1 MKPEIRPDV
10 VAMERSG
17 IRQVMDIAWA
27 TPNVIHLEVGE
38 PNFSTPEHICE
49 AAAKAIRAGETRYTP
64 NAGVAPLREALA
76 DKVHRINGI
85 NAHPDQVTVS
95 AGAVQA
101 IYAAMIS
108 FMAPGDEILLPD
120 PGWPNFRMMATL
132 LSATPIY
139 YPLRAENG
147 FLPDAKEIAS
157 LVTPRTK
164 AILINTPSNPLG
176 TVIPAKVLQEIYEM
190 ASKHNLWIVSDECY
204 DQITFEQPMAS
215 IGAND
220 PEERVISTYSFSKS
234 YAMTGWR
241 VGYAITPKRI
251 SGDIAK
257 LQEPLISCVSSPAQ
271 FAALAALQGP
281 QECIQEMR
289 DAYRERR
296 DAAAEVAKAANLD
309 FIMPAGAFYFWLGIK
324 ETKMPSLDFVL
335 KLVREH
341 AIATAHGS
349 AFGNFG
355 EGYVRVS
362 LANTKESI
370 LKGVT
375 AIANQHAQLI
385 QHN

>member
-10 VAMERSG
+10 AAMERSG

-49 AAAKAIRAGETRYTP
+49 AAAKAIHAGETRYTP

-85 NAHPDQVTVS
+85 KAHPDQVTVS

-164 AILINTPSNPLG
+164 AILVNTPSNPLG
-176 TVIPAKVLQEIYEM
+176 TVIPANVLQEIYEM

-296 DAAAEVAKAANLD
+296 DAAAEVARAANLD

-375 AIANQHAQLI
+375 AIAEQHAQLI

>member
-1 MKPEIRPDV
+1 
-10 VAMERSG
+10 
-17 IRQVMDIAWA
+17 
-27 TPNVIHLEVGE
+27 
-38 PNFSTPEHICE
+38 
-49 AAAKAIRAGETRYTP
+49 
-64 NAGVAPLREALA
+64 
-76 DKVHRINGI
+76 
-85 NAHPDQVTVS
+85 
-95 AGAVQA
+95 
-101 IYAAMIS
+101 
-108 FMAPGDEILLPD
+108 
-120 PGWPNFRMMATL
+120 
-132 LSATPIY
+132 
-139 YPLRAENG
+139 
-147 FLPDAKEIAS
+147 
-157 LVTPRTK
+157 
-164 AILINTPSNPLG
+164 LINTPSNPLG